1 MKIGLNGDNSIPGSK
16 IIDSGNGP
24 TYLITEC
31 NNYCAY
37 SLTEMLILNTGDKVS
52 AYLQTT
58 DNEISIKNPSNFHVQ
73 YLASLTPLPQ
83 GFSMQLQNTKKFNSF
98 GTVKLGGFTE
108 TGFQG
113 RYFDISGQ
121 DRDNFKVTKP
131 GIYVTLVSV
140 EVIKFTGLI
149 RLDAILSNDVTI
161 SSLRKDSGEQS
172 FSLSLYG
179 LILANKD
186 EEYSLNIYSNQDN
199 DFTISEGSLSVLTYI
214 GEADNQNGFVAKL
227 ANQMAVLNKANTFTA
242 IKNWAVH
249 EATQKWTFDT
259 ADGLNDN
266 HYYVIKISG
275 TYFIGVNLV
284 VSQSSANMIETEAVV
299 FLNGVLQTNVF
310 SRVFVPQQG
319 TRTLNVAGNMVLNKW
334 DSLEI
339 KMKVNSSEV
348 VSIQTESTF
357 YALRIGEL
365 ETYSEPCQTYTM
377 EFYCKDS

>member
-37 SLTEMLILNTGDKVS
+37 SLTETLILNTGDKVS

-73 YLASLTPLPQ
+73 YLTSLTPLPQ

-149 RLDAILSNDVTI
+149 TLDAILSNDVTI

-365 ETYSEPCQTYTM
+365 ETYSEPCQTHTM

>member
-1 MKIGLNGDNSIPGSK
+1 MKIGLNGDISIPGSK
-16 IIDSGNGP
+16 IIDSGSGP

-31 NNYCAY
+31 NSYCAY
-37 SLTEMLILNTGDKVS
+37 SLTETLILNTGDKVS

-58 DNEISIKNPSNFHVQ
+58 DYEISIKNPSNFQVQ
-73 YLASLTPLPQ
+73 FLSSLTPLPQ
-83 GFSMQLQNTKKFNSF
+83 GFSMQLQNTKKLNSF

-108 TGFQG
+108 TGSQG

-149 RLDAILSNDVTI
+149 RLDAILSNDVTV
-161 SSLRKDSGEQS
+161 SSLRKDSSEQS
-172 FSLSLYG
+172 FSLSFYG

-199 DFTISEGSLSVLTYI
+199 DFTVSEGSLSVLTYI
-214 GEADNQNGFVAKL
+214 GEAANQNGFIAKL
-227 ANQMAVLNKANTFTA
+227 ANQMAVPNKANTFTE

-249 EATQKWTFDT
+249 KANQKWTFD
-259 ADGLNDN
+259 AGDGLNNN

-275 TYFIGVNLV
+275 TYFIGANLV
-284 VSQSSANMIETEAVV
+284 VSQSSGDMIETEAVV
-299 FLNGVLQTNVF
+299 FLNGVLQTNIL
-310 SRVFVPQQG
+310 SRVFVPQQS
-319 TRTLNVAGNMVLNKW
+319 TRTLNIAGNMVLNKW

-339 KMKVNSSEV
+339 KIKVNNTEV

-357 YALRIGEL
+357 YALRIGKS
-365 ETYSEPCQTYTM
+365 ETYLEPCQTPKM
-377 EFYCKDS
+377 KFYCKDS

>member
-37 SLTEMLILNTGDKVS
+37 SLTETLILNTGDKVS

-161 SSLRKDSGEQS
+161 SSLRKESSEQS

-214 GEADNQNGFVAKL
+214 GEADNQNGFIAKL

-357 YALRIGEL
+357 YALRIGES